1 MAKNTKR
8 KPVIMTGGSP
18 AKVKIELEADQLI
31 KLPNP
36 HTNDDQSMTRLEV
49 MLKEEGKEPKI
60 EEP

>member
-1 MAKNTKR
+1 
-8 KPVIMTGGSP
+8 MTGGSP

-36 HTNDDQSMTRLEV
+36 HTDDNQSMTRLEV
-49 MLKEEGKEPKI
+49 MLKEEGEEPKI